1 MSARD
6 NSNVAIEVR
15 EMSFDIQEEIHVVR
29 LNGRALAG
37 LATADC
43 VSLSRT

>member
-1 MSARD
+1 MLTKEKSSA
-6 NSNVAIEVR
+6 
-15 EMSFDIQEEIHVVR
+15 VR